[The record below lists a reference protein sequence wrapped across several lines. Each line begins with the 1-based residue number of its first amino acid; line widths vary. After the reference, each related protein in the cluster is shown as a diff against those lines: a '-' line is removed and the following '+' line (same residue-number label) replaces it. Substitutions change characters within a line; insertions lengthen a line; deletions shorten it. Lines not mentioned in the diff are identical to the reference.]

1 MRIDMGLVLGI
12 VLECIIFIYYA
23 DALFTRKR
31 NKLFC
36 RLVAVSGY
44 AMHFIGCMF
53 GNVTANVI
61 IFIIINFVSL
71 KWCYVINLKSA
82 VFQSLVLVSVSSVSE
97 WIIIGFDFVG
107 INANNILAINDM
119 QSMIL
124 TLSSK
129 VIYIIEIMI
138 LLNLFSKRR
147 NKKDVPIME
156 LIIVSLIIFIT
167 SLFMM
172 KNTES
177 SLSFIIFITL
187 GIANLILFHINQR
200 MIIKNEEAQ
209 LLKEQTEKEKYY
221 YDEYRFL
228 KENYKNISIL
238 RHDIKEHISTI
249 EAITDSKK
257 AVEYINNILSEEE
270 RDKYIEYT
278 DNQILNILILRKKNE
293 CKEKG
298 ISFNI
303 EPVIAELDFISDM
316 DVITIFSN
324 LINNAIESSINAE
337 DKKINLYIYEVNNKF
352 VYVKIK
358 NSCIEKPMEIDGK
371 LMSSKNDKYL
381 HGIGLLSVN
390 KAIKKYDGKLKWIYN
405 ETEKEI
411 CFTLTLLKN

>member
-1 MRIDMGLVLGI
+1 MRIDLGLVLGI
-12 VLECIIFIYYA
+12 ILECIIFIYYA

-82 VFQSLVLVSVSSVSE
+82 VFQSLVLVSVSSASE

-107 INANNILAINDM
+107 INANNLLAINDM

-156 LIIVSLIIFIT
+156 LILVSLIIFIT

-177 SLSFIIFITL
+177 SLSFIIFIML

-278 DNQILNILILRKKNE
+278 DNQILNILISRKKNE

-324 LINNAIESSINAE
+324 LINNAIESSIKAE

-371 LMSSKNDKYL
+371 LVSSKNDKYL
-381 HGIGLLSVN
+381 HGIGLLSIN
-390 KAIKKYDGKLKWIYN
+390 KAIKKYGGKLNWIYN